1 MSGGQRLAIFTLIC
15 PFSFSC
21 SDSIDDDA
29 YEFMTP
35 RSPKIEV
42 VSPPFSDASVNFEV
56 NDAMIGVLESVL
68 YIWVVG
74 PSYFLGPRQSPLLHD
89 P

>member
-1 MSGGQRLAIFTLIC
+1 MEG
-15 PFSFSC
+15 
-21 SDSIDDDA
+21 DA

-35 RSPKIEV
+35 WSPKIEV
-42 VSPPFSDASVNFEV
+42 PSPLFFDASVNFEV